1 MSKIPQKIPTL
12 PLSTTMPAY
21 SKLNKRRRVT
31 CRKCGLPFG
40 YVPLS
45 CAYLEADLAFLY
57 DKIRK
62 KKQAESG
69 NQSNENNEVEFAGR
83 ATGEKTLLA
92 SNEQAQAC
100 AREAHEMEEK
110 PKTAKRFTVQTL
122 ALSSTSEEPA
132 DERMF
137 LSMFLPDCINIRV
150 NPRCSDPQ
158 IEADGPCA
166 ILYRFKF
173 LDGVRENAE
182 VVKCSGCDSTV
193 GVRFEPV
200 TFDMA
205 FPAGSLR
212 SSQNLGI
219 IQRTYCRQKTLSF
232 EEESDRSNN
241 PPSTSDNTYAFWDRA
256 EREGWISLSLECVD
270 IEPLFGL
277 VGLDQ
282 FSIRYEGGEM
292 SPLFY
297 HSIESDVLFS
307 QNSATWMVPARRIKG
322 GRYVAGHSDY
332 QVTGWDKVYYDLEH
346 IDKAVPNTLGHGDMV
361 QATVRR
367 LCPIYP
373 PSKPTEQHAEKM
385 ETKQ

>member
-1 MSKIPQKIPTL
+1 MSKILQKIPTL

-57 DKIRK
+57 DMIRK
-62 KKQAESG
+62 KKQSESG
-69 NQSNENNEVEFAGR
+69 NQLNENNEVESER
-83 ATGEKTLLA
+83 RITREKTLLA
-92 SNEQAQAC
+92 TNEQAQEYALK
-100 AREAHEMEEK
+100 ARELEEK
-110 PKTAKRFTVQTL
+110 PKTAKRFTVQIP
-122 ALSSTSEEPA
+122 ALPYTSEESA

-137 LSMFLPDCINIRV
+137 LSMFMPDCINVRV
-150 NPRCSDPQ
+150 NPRCGDPQ
-158 IEADGPCA
+158 IEEDGPCG

-182 VVKCSGCDSTV
+182 EVKCSGCDSTI
-193 GVRFEPV
+193 GVRFEPAS
-200 TFDMA
+200 FDKA

-219 IQRTYCRQKTLSF
+219 IQKTNCRQKMPSF
-232 EEESDRSNN
+232 EEESDKSNN
-241 PPSTSDNTYAFWDRA
+241 PPSTSDNPQAFWDRA

-307 QNSATWMVPARRIKG
+307 QNSATWMVPARRTKG
-322 GRYVAGHSDY
+322 GRHVAAHPDH

-367 LCPIYP
+367 LCPIYSP
-373 PSKPTEQHAEKM
+373 AKPTEQHVEKV
-385 ETKQ
+385 ETKE